1 MSLVARHLEE
11 NSLPTVVVGAARDIV
26 EECGVARFVFS
37 DFPLGNPCGVPYDR
51 VMQRAI
57 VGIALDLLERA
68 TLPRTTVQT
77 PFVWSPADES
87 WKDAYARVDDSNR
100 EQLRRLGGARRAAQA
115 RAKQEGRT
123 RRT

>member
-1 MSLVARHLEE
+1 MSLVARHLEA
-11 NSLPTVVVGAARDIV
+11 NGLPTVVVGSARDIV

-51 VMQRAI
+51 EMQRAI
-57 VGIALDLLERA
+57 VGIALDLLENA

-77 PFVWSPADES
+77 PFAWPGDES

-100 EQLRRLGGARRAAQA
+100 EKLRRLGEARRAAQA
-115 RAKQEGRT
+115 KAQAEART
-123 RRT
+123 REG